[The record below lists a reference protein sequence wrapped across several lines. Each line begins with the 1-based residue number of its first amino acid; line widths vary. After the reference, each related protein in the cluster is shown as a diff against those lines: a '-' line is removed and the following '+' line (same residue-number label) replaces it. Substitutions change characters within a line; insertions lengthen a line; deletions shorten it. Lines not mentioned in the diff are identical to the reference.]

1 MGGKSSRQKGK
12 RGELLIASVLRR
24 CFPDAR
30 RGRQFDSAREC
41 DVEGTPFRIEVKTR
55 AAITYKQIKDWLE
68 QNMAEGLEWEDDRI
82 PLLITKRDRENHI
95 VHMFLTDFVGIV
107 EKFFYRFTDEEQAKV
122 IELFKNTK
130 DDTRYKP

>member
-1 MGGKSSRQKGK
+1 MTGKKSRQKGK

-55 AAITYKQIKDWLE
+55 AYISYTHLKEWLE
-68 QNMAEGLEWEDDRI
+68 QNMKEGLDWKDDRI

-95 VHMFLTDFVGIV
+95 VHLFLTDFVGLV
-107 EKFFYRFTDEEQAKV
+107 EKFFYRFTAEEQAKV
-122 IELFKNTK
+122 IELFKGTET
-130 DDTRYKP
+130 DTRYKP